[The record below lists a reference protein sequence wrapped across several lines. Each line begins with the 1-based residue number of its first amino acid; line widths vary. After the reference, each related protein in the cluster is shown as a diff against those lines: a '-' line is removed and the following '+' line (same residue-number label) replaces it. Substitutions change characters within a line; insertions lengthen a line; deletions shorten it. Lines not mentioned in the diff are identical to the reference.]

1 MPPTYL
7 DRRTAPHI
15 TTLVIASA
23 LGPVALN
30 VFLPSLPAMARHF
43 DTDYA
48 VMQLSVSLYLA
59 AMGALQLVIGPA
71 SDRFG
76 RRPVLL
82 VSLTIFIAAT
92 SAAIV
97 APTVEILLV
106 CRVFQAF
113 SAAGVVLSRAVVG
126 DTVDVRQAASRIAYV
141 TMGMTLAPMIGPA
154 FGGVLDELYG
164 WQATFGLT
172 LFFGILALVVVYLD
186 LGETNLNPTASLG
199 AQFRAYP
206 QLLRSRLFWA
216 YTLTAAFTSGAFFA
230 FIGGA
235 PYVSSEILGMS
246 PSAYGFYFAIL
257 SLGYL
262 AGNFFSGRYAARF
275 GIARMMAAGNLVSIC
290 GVLAAI
296 ALFGAGIVHPLSLF
310 GPMAFVGVGNGLT
323 LPSANAGLVSV
334 EPHLAGS
341 ASGLGGA
348 LQMGG
353 GAALSVLSGM
363 FLTPQSGVYP
373 LLLVILFSAA
383 AAVAVSL
390 AIASGARG
398 KAR

>member
-1 MPPTYL
+1 VPPTYL